1 MVRGERFSPAG
12 GKGIVEKQAKNS
24 NHFPR
29 KARRS
34 GLSFCISHNECL
46 VAPCAVGTHSP
57 LAMAEE
63 EEKGVVSASRIIK
76 TLSDAHTQLCSHS
89 IFINR
94 MDRWSAHNCFLGL
107 ILDQIQFLYSGK
119 DVKYKLLSNS

>member
-24 NHFPR
+24 NHFPQ
-29 KARRS
+29 KARRA

-46 VAPCAVGTHSP
+46 VALCAVGTHSP

-94 MDRWSAHNCFLGL
+94 MDRWGAHNCFLGL
-107 ILDQIQFLYSGK
+107 ILDQIQFFYSGK